1 MPLPSSLIECVIWVC
16 TKHSVPYAHRCCSAL
31 GKSMGATFRDPCV
44 FNEPGTDDF
53 YIIAGVFNYF
63 VTKLGKDM
71 VSLAET
77 PKLVN
82 FTNHVYG
89 PCGDGKTDDKPFM
102 HKNGDTY
109 YLSWGW

>member
-1 MPLPSSLIECVIWVC
+1 
-16 TKHSVPYAHRCCSAL
+16 
-31 GKSMGATFRDPCV
+31 MGATFRDPCV